1 MIRKK
6 EESML
11 RAKEVMHEIN
21 DRNNIVLIFIFKN
34 LLFDLSQLLDYG
46 ISV

>member
-1 MIRKK
+1 LIRRRDYDKKKK

-21 DRNNIVLIFIFKN
+21 DRNNIVLIFMFKKT
-34 LLFDLSQLLDYG
+34 LLSPRSL
-46 ISV
+46 